1 MDPIILGSAVVNGI
15 VVGGLYGAI
24 AIGLSLIFGVM
35 RVINFAHGSFLMV
48 GLFIPYWLWQLF
60 GVNPYVS
67 ILVAAPAL
75 FGLGYAVQ
83 AFLIAPLYKRER
95 AMVLEPLSALMLT
108 AGVGLILDNLTFM
121 VFGPD
126 FRGITLDFA
135 SKALWIGDMLN
146 INYTRLIAFL
156 ASLAITA
163 ILSLFLARTDMGRAI
178 RSTAQN
184 RDAAS
189 LCGINVMRIYN
200 VTFGLGCAILGIVG
214 CLMIPFYLVS
224 PSIGLAFGIRS
235 FITVVLGGI
244 GSIPGCILG
253 GLVLGVVESVAAQF
267 VTATSASIFSFV
279 IFILVLFFRPTGLLG
294 MKV

>member
-1 MDPIILGSAVVNGI
+1 MDPIILGIAVVNGI

-48 GLFIPYWLWQLF
+48 GLFIPYWLWQF
-60 GVNPYVS
+60 FRVNPYVS

-75 FGLGYAVQ
+75 FGLGYAIQ
-83 AFLIAPLYKRER
+83 ACLIAPLYKRER

-108 AGVGLILDNLTFM
+108 AGVGLIMDNLTFM

-156 ASLAITA
+156 ASLAITV

-200 VTFGLGCAILGIVG
+200 VTFGLGCAILGVVG